1 MSSYLKS
8 IGNYLVHEMLP
19 HACEALLSSPY
30 LNTVTFGSTCVIIGA
45 GTLIHSRIPQIVKE
59 KLFVPSSERSAP
71 PLTKGRITQAIIG
84 STLVIYG
91 LYNFYL
97 GCLTLFQH
105 ETRSPEET
113 LKHVVAKIKEC
124 PQTHDLWYQASKKP
138 KFSIQLGS
146 SSIRTGG
153 EWYAHNNTIVLDSG
167 LTESRM
173 QKILVFELC
182 NANRKL
188 TPESSSLFASDISM
202 MEFMRKRIEA
212 EWSTLNCHHQAVEKC
227 VLTHHWDQKI
237 DDYRTQLQST
247 PTFEDFWKDY
257 QQAPRYATHRNYQK
271 DLWAKIF
278 KNAFCKKNPSSLE
291 CQTK

>member
-19 HACEALLSSPY
+19 HACDALLSSPY
-30 LNTVTFGSTCVIIGA
+30 LNTVKFGSTCVIIGA
-45 GTLIHSRIPQIVKE
+45 GTLLHSRIPQIVKE
-59 KLFVPSSERSAP
+59 KLFAPDPEKSAP
-71 PLTKGRITQAIIG
+71 PLTKGRIAQAIFG
-84 STLVIYG
+84 SALVIYG

-97 GCLTLFQH
+97 GCTTLFQH

-113 LKHVVAKIKEC
+113 LKQVVSKIKEC
-124 PQTHDLWYQASKKP
+124 PQTLELWKHASKKP
-138 KFSIQLGS
+138 KFSVQLES
-146 SSIRTGG
+146 SSVRTGG

-182 NANRKL
+182 NANRKI
-188 TPESSSLFASDISM
+188 PPASLFASDTSM
-202 MEFMRKRIEA
+202 MEFVKKRIEG
-212 EWSTLNCHHQAVEKC
+212 EWSTINCHHQTVEKC
-227 VLTHHWDQKI
+227 VRSHHWDQEL
-237 DDYRTQLQST
+237 DDYRTQLEST

-257 QQAPRYATHRNYQK
+257 QQAPRYATHRKHQK

-278 KNAFCKKNPSSLE
+278 KSAFCKKNPTSPE
-291 CQTK
+291 CRTQ